1 MGKMPNRS
9 YLANPERATCTFEI
23 VHSDLWST
31 PIQGYC
37 GNKYVMTFLDDFTSH
52 AWTICMK
59 KKSDSTKVLK
69 QFVALVE
76 ARYREKIAKF
86 KCNQGGEYMSEEFK
100 NILANAGIE
109 LIPSPPRTPQRNG
122 RAERFMRTMAE
133 KMEAMR
139 QHVECPPSWW
149 EFANIHA
156 VHVYNRT
163 PMDRSHQNGGLEHN
177 WLTPVELLEPLI
189 GKPSTK
195 HFRVWGC
202 AAYVYI
208 PVADRTNKFHPKSVL
223 MTYIGYG
230 PSGHMFITKTGAYQE
245 SPHAIFDENMFPR

>member
-9 YLANPERATCTFEI
+9 YPANPECATCTFKI

-37 GNKYVMTFLDDFTSH
+37 SNKYVMTFLDDFSSH
-52 AWTICMK
+52 AWTIHMK
-59 KKSDSTKVLK
+59 RKSDSVKVLK
-69 QFVALVE
+69 QFIALAE
-76 ARYREKIAKF
+76 AHYCAKIAKF
-86 KCNQGGEYMSEEFK
+86 KSNQGGEYMLEEFK
-100 NILANAGIE
+100 NTLATMGIE
-109 LIPSPPRTPQRNG
+109 LIPSPPRTLQING
-122 RAERFMRTMAE
+122 CAERFMHTMVE
-133 KMEAMR
+133 KMEAMW
-139 QHVECPPSWW
+139 QHADCPPSWW
-149 EFANIHA
+149 EFVNIHT
-156 VHVYNRT
+156 VHVYNRM
-163 PMDRSHQNGGLEHN
+163 PMDRSCQHSGLEHN
-177 WLTPVELLEPLI
+177 WLTPIELLEPLI
-189 GKPSTK
+189 GKPLTK

-245 SPHAIFDENMFPR
+245 SPHMIFDENMFPC